1 MVHKFTP
8 SPVLSTLKWEKVPLR
23 RKVKVEFQ
31 DDSGTKY
38 SLAVEGR
45 LSREKVMKLMDLMEL
60 VDDGSHAIGGP
71 KPDQSTRFG
80 KVQQIL
86 QKSYLAK
93 EFSSPDIAHDY
104 ENTYGEPIELS
115 VISTYLARLTER
127 GYLARQ
133 KFGSSW
139 VYRMV
144 HLRADQTALK

>member
-1 MVHKFTP
+1 M
-8 SPVLSTLKWEKVPLR
+8 R
-23 RKVKVEFQ
+23 RRVKVEFQ

-45 LSREKVMKLMDLMEL
+45 LSREKVMKLMDLMDM
-60 VDDGSHAIGGP
+60 VDDGSHDIEAP
-71 KPDQSTRFG
+71 KPDGSTRFG

-93 EFSSPDIAHDY
+93 EFSSADIAHDY
-104 ENTYGEPIELS
+104 EDTYGQPVELS
-115 VISTYLARLTER
+115 VISTYLARMAQR

-144 HLRADQTALK
+144 HLRVDQETLK

>member
-1 MVHKFTP
+1 LV
-8 SPVLSTLKWEKVPLR
+8 EAPLR

-45 LSREKVMKLMDLMEL
+45 LSREKVMKLMDLMEM
-60 VDDGSHAIGGP
+60 VDDGSHNMDEP
-71 KPDQSTRFG
+71 KPDGSTRFG

-93 EFSSPDIAHDY
+93 EFSSADIAHDY
-104 ENTYGEPIELS
+104 EDTYGEGVELS
-115 VISTYLARLTER
+115 VISTYLARMAQR
-127 GYLARQ
+127 GFLARQ

-144 HLRADQTALK
+144 HLKSNHATLR